1 MSYNGIGLST
11 PRGSGTSGHIQAN
24 RSNLRRQIQKHDK
37 PADFSESFAVRAPDQ
52 GILDHE
58 RKRRIEAQCFELQDK
73 LEDDGVSAEDV
84 EAQVSALRE
93 RLTAQANG
101 GAAAGGD
108 RKIGQHER
116 HALAQAKGEANEKLR
131 KALGIKEDH
140 VEGLAFNREYQE
152 EQKRVR
158 AAAREEKVKVDAQI
172 RAEREKAN
180 KEREEQRRR
189 HQEVM
194 ARERR
199 AQDEE
204 LERGRREHA
213 ARMRDLD
220 HDGGAAKGGDRL
232 PYGGA
237 GDDNRRSRSPVR
249 RDSRSPSPP
258 PRSRRRYSDS
268 RSPSPPR
275 RSLSPPPKS
284 RRRGRSPTRSESPA
298 RGGSRSRSPRRRS
311 PSYSRSRSRSPPR
324 RRARRDS
331 PSRSRSRS
339 PARSVSRSRSP
350 PPARRGGGRDDSR
363 SPPRSVS
370 PDDRRR

>member
-1 MSYNGIGLST
+1 MSYNGVGLST

-73 LEDDGVSAEDV
+73 LEDEGVSAEDV
-84 EAQVSALRE
+84 EEQVSALRE
-93 RLTAQANG
+93 RLTAQLS
-101 GAAAGGD
+101 GAGPGRED
-108 RKIGQHER
+108 RKIQQYER

-152 EQKRVR
+152 EQKKVR
-158 AAAREEKVKVDAQI
+158 QAQREEKARLDAQVK
-172 RAEREKAN
+172 ADREKASR
-180 KEREEQRRR
+180 EREEQRKR

-194 ARERR
+194 MRERK
-199 AQDEE
+199 AQEEE

-213 ARMRDLD
+213 ARLRDLD
-220 HDGGAAKGGDRL
+220 RAPPTGRDAPTDRL
-232 PYGGA
+232 PY
-237 GDDNRRSRSPVR
+237 DDDRRRSRSPVR
-249 RDSRSPSPP
+249 RSAAAGSRSPSPP

-268 RSPSPPR
+268 RSPSPRP
-275 RSLSPPPKS
+275 RSLSP
-284 RRRGRSPTRSESPA
+284 RRRSDSPPPTRRRARSPTRSESPEG
-298 RGGSRSRSPRRRS
+298 RRRSLSRSRSRS
-311 PSYSRSRSRSPPR
+311 MSRSRSPPR

-339 PARSVSRSRSP
+339 MSRDSRSP
-350 PPARRGGGRDDSR
+350 PRGRRDDSR
-363 SPPRSVS
+363 SPR
-370 PDDRRR
+370 